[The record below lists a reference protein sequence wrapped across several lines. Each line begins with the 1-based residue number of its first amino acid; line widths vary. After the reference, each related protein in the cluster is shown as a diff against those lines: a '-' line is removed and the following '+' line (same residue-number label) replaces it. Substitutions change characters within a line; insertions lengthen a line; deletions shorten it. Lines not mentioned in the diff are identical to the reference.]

1 MTTKPALSKTT
12 KAWIFYDWANSV
24 YPLIISSAIFPV
36 FYESITQK
44 DLAGRIQL
52 GSFIFYNTEFYSYVV
67 ALSYLVVA
75 IISPVLSG
83 LADVGGHRKTFLKLF
98 CYLGAFS
105 SAALSLFNTQHV
117 LLSMSALLL
126 ASIGFWGSLVF
137 YNAYLPEIAAP
148 EDQDRISARGFAMGY
163 LGSSILL
170 LTILIVCVFLKW
182 VPIRFAFLGVGA
194 WWLSFAQV
202 TFRYL
207 PPGKQHS
214 AYRNTKQMRFK
225 SSFLELKKVWG
236 LIRLKP
242 LLYKYLTAY
251 FMFNMGVQTVMIMA
265 VPFAAKAIQW
275 SSDQEKQSS
284 LVVSILLI
292 QFLGIAGS
300 FLSSRISKSLGNVL
314 CLLVLISAWLLLC
327 IGVWQWVYTPLS
339 FYITASVVGFLMGGT
354 QALARSTY
362 SKMLPDSED
371 HTSFFSFFDVSE
383 KIGLVIG
390 TSSFGIIEGLTG
402 GIRNSVLS
410 VTLAFCLGLWL
421 LFRVYRQRFKQSS

>member
-1 MTTKPALSKTT
+1 
-12 KAWIFYDWANSV
+12 
-24 YPLIISSAIFPV
+24 
-36 FYESITQK
+36 
-44 DLAGRIQL
+44 
-52 GSFIFYNTEFYSYVV
+52 
-67 ALSYLVVA
+67 
-75 IISPVLSG
+75 
-83 LADVGGHRKTFLKLF
+83 
-98 CYLGAFS
+98 
-105 SAALSLFNTQHV
+105 
-117 LLSMSALLL
+117 MSALLL

-236 LIRLKP
+236 LIRFKP

-314 CLLVLISAWLLLC
+314 
-327 IGVWQWVYTPLS
+327 
-339 FYITASVVGFLMGGT
+339 
-354 QALARSTY
+354 
-362 SKMLPDSED
+362 
-371 HTSFFSFFDVSE
+371 
-383 KIGLVIG
+383 
-390 TSSFGIIEGLTG
+390 
-402 GIRNSVLS
+402 
-410 VTLAFCLGLWL
+410 
-421 LFRVYRQRFKQSS
+421 